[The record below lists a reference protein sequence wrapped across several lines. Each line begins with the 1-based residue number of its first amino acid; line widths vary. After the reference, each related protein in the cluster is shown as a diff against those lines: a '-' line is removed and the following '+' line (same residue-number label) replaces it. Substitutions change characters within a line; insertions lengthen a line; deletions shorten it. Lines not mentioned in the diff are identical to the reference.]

1 VEVNLVLVRD
11 QDGQPQYLQGV
22 IRDITER
29 VQAEEEQS
37 WLMEELRHSA
47 EELRQLTYRL
57 QEVQES
63 ERRQLAAELHDSV
76 GQNLTGLSL
85 NLKIIDVQLRPDASS
100 QLHRRLDD
108 SLGLLE
114 QTTRQVRDVL
124 SELRSPLLEQ
134 YGLFAAVNW
143 YAQQFSER
151 SGIQVTVQGQE
162 FTPRLPLP
170 TETILFRLVQEAMN
184 NVLKHAHAARAT
196 IHLESD
202 AESGRITVEDDG
214 KGFEP
219 SAQSRPGEVP
229 SWGRLTMQ
237 QRALSLG
244 GDLTID
250 SSPGGGT
257 RVSVRFAR

>member
-1 VEVNLVLVRD
+1 MV
-11 QDGQPQYLQGV
+11 
-22 IRDITER
+22 
-29 VQAEEEQS
+29 
-37 WLMEELRHSA
+37 
-47 EELRQLTYRL
+47 
-57 QEVQES
+57 
-63 ERRQLAAELHDSV
+63 
-76 GQNLTGLSL
+76 
-85 NLKIIDVQLRPDASS
+85 PDAYAKRRPSRVR

-124 SELRSPLLEQ
+124 SDLHSPLLEE
-134 YGLFAAVNW
+134 YGLVSAVSW

-151 SGIQVTVQGQE
+151 SGIQVMVQGQQ
-162 FTPRLPLP
+162 FTPRLPIP

-196 IHLESD
+196 IHLESV
-202 AESGRITVEDDG
+202 AGGGRITVEDDG

-219 SAQSRPGEVP
+219 LARGRPGEVP

-237 QRALSLG
+237 QRAISLG